1 MIIFAYETTVKY
13 LSGKTFRAILTFGDD
28 FGVSSVERSVEPQKK
43 LENISIDLV
52 SKHKPE
58 EPFKKLYK

>member
-1 MIIFAYETTVKY
+1 MKY
-13 LSGKTFRAILTFGDD
+13 LSSKTFRAILTFGDD

-52 SKHKPE
+52 STHKPE
-58 EPFKKLYK
+58 EPKY